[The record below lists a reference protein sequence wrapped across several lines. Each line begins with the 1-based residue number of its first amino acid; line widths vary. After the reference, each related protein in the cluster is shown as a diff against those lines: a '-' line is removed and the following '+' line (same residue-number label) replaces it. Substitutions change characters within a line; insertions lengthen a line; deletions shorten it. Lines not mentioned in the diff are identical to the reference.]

1 MLCVVWLR
9 RWRHW
14 LGVDALRMLELSLA
28 SAVNLEGPVT
38 IVTHDSFPTHEVLK
52 KIVGK
57 YSYTSI
63 LSVPDAEIPDDRTQW
78 VLWVDRLK
86 VSFLTRN
93 LGDNVVY
100 VELDQIFA
108 PGTGQA
114 FTKVFVDY
122 DFDLALSYKNNA
134 DRFGTTNTGV
144 MLFRASKDSLY
155 FLKRV
160 IDATAVITN
169 PKGKSTGGENQL
181 AIDEVVKKRIP
192 QGRQKTIKL
201 ENNRSVFCFL
211 GYPVLNYNA
220 RVAVTCRATLVAHL
234 KAFKKQFAFQAC
246 CRKFAGN
253 RARPHGFTRVTAH
266 RQISRSSAQSSAVTR
281 YKMPLP

>member
-1 MLCVVWLR
+1 MLCFIVPLFQEKCAPVVQHHKHQPQVLVDSQALR
-9 RWRHW
+9 TTTARSRNDHQVCRHFFVLFDLGGGGNA

-100 VELDQIFA
+100 VEPRPNIRSRYG
-108 PGTGQA
+108 PGLHQ
-114 FTKVFVDY
+114 
-122 DFDLALSYKNNA
+122 
-134 DRFGTTNTGV
+134 GV
-144 MLFRASKDSLY
+144 
-155 FLKRV
+155 
-160 IDATAVITN
+160 
-169 PKGKSTGGENQL
+169 
-181 AIDEVVKKRIP
+181 
-192 QGRQKTIKL
+192 
-201 ENNRSVFCFL
+201 
-211 GYPVLNYNA
+211 
-220 RVAVTCRATLVAHL
+220 CRLRL
-234 KAFKKQFAFQAC
+234 
-246 CRKFAGN
+246 
-253 RARPHGFTRVTAH
+253 
-266 RQISRSSAQSSAVTR
+266 
-281 YKMPLP
+281 